1 MATSSSYNFST
12 TRDTIIN
19 DALLYIGAVGEGE
32 TPAAAAVT
40 ESARMLNMLM
50 KSWAGDGM
58 PLWSLKRG
66 YILPFTEES
75 SISTS
80 SHVVTNY
87 DSTTISADE
96 ASGQTTLSV
105 TTSTNMAASDQ
116 IGIEMDDGTMHWTTI
131 SSVPDSTSVIIA
143 TAIDDTAAAGNY
155 VYWYTASADRIPV
168 RPLRVTDANILKTSD
183 NSSWEITV
191 DERTD
196 YYNLGNRTTEG
207 TPNRIYYNP
216 ILGTRAADPTS
227 SSTWYGE
234 FFVYPRFN
242 SGDYVIEFTY
252 HEPMQDFDASTDNP
266 YWPQE
271 FYLPLMMELSALLGP
286 RYGMPIEER
295 KAMFAEAELYRLA
308 ALDSI
313 YEEGSVFIQPEDEN
327 A

>member
-40 ESARMLNMLM
+40 EAARMLNMLM

-105 TTSTNMAASDQ
+105 TTSTDMAASDQ

-143 TAIDDTAAAGNY
+143 TGIDDEAASGNL
-155 VYWYTASADRIPV
+155 VYWYTASADRIQ
-168 RPLRVTDANILKTSD
+168 RPLRIFDMQVKDETANTSYPINQVGRGEYFD
-183 NSSWEITV
+183 LA
-191 DERTD
+191 D
-196 YYNLGNRTTEG
+196 TTSEG
-207 TPNRIYYNP
+207 TANQVYYDPELSN
-216 ILGTRAADPTS
+216 GTF
-227 SSTWYGE
+227 YV
-234 FFVYPRFN
+234 FPRFQN
-242 SGDYVIEFTY
+242 GDTVIEFSF
-252 HEPMQDFDASTDNP
+252 HRPFQDFDAAGDEP
-266 YWPQE
+266 DCPQE
-271 FYLPLMMELSALLGP
+271 FYLALTVGLAAVIGP
-286 RYGMPIEER
+286 KYGVDLTER
-295 KAMFAEAELYRLA
+295 KMLLAEAEMYKMK
-308 ALDSI
+308 ALETV
-313 YEEGSVFIQPEDEN
+313 YPEGSLFLQPDSSDGWTD
-327 A
+327 